1 MSRMAFL
8 WRLVVTSG
16 ILKETIGK
24 AFIQTKPAGETT
36 NIDISQKESLLLQVR
51 GCTDLYV
58 VLREKEGGE
67 EAAIGIGINSNN
79 GLIMKPCITCTAQ
92 YGAASAYL
100 DCEAFKPF
108 WVTWAGMTVKIGR
121 GHDVGMQ
128 EILSTT
134 STKAYRINLL
144 RLAGVANWIIETGDL
159 KRGRHLYQRTVQ
171 PLEGMI
177 DDLDVFHSFAAA
189 DIVRCIEACHEIQGC
204 QSINYNKQDGTCE
217 LFAALPG
224 DGDFKAKANLQSWI
238 VVG

>member
-1 MSRMAFL
+1 MNRMTFL

-24 AFIQTKPAGETT
+24 AFIQTKLTGETT
-36 NIDISQKESLLLQVR
+36 NIDLSQKESLLLQVK
-51 GCTDLYV
+51 GCNDLYV

-67 EAAIGIGINSNN
+67 EAAIGIGIDSNN
-79 GLIMKPCITCTAQ
+79 GIIMKACIQCVET
-92 YGAASAYL
+92 YGARSAYL
-100 DCEAFKPF
+100 DCTAFKPF
-108 WVTWAGMTVKIGR
+108 WITWAGLTVKIGR

-134 STKAYRINLL
+134 STKSYKVNLL
-144 RLAGVANWIIETGDL
+144 RLAGVANWIIETDVS
-159 KRGRHLYQRTVQ
+159 KSDRHLYQRTVQ

-189 DIVRCIEACHEIQGC
+189 DIIRCIEACHEIQGC
-204 QSINYNKQDGTCE
+204 QSINYNKQDRTCE

-224 DGDFKAKANLQSWI
+224 DGDFKVKANWQSWI
-238 VVG
+238 VAG